1 MLLGLERLSDYRRS
15 WIRQDVLGG
24 LTVGAMLIPQSMAYA
39 ELGGMPPEAGFYA
52 VLLALVAYAAVG
64 SSRHLGIGPEPGTAI
79 LSATAV
85 GALAGGDPVRY
96 AALMA
101 ALALLVAAVCALA
114 FVARLGFFADLLSR
128 PVLVG
133 YITGVGL
140 TLMGS
145 QLGKVFGVP
154 LEADGVFGRFVE
166 FAQRLDEI
174 HAITAAIG
182 VATLVTILALRRWRA
197 VPGTLLAVAAA
208 TIVAEFLS
216 LSQRG
221 VSVVGDIP
229 QGLPPLGLPAIT
241 WSDLFAL
248 APAALGVTLVGY
260 SDNILTARA
269 IATDSG
275 YRIDP
280 NRELLALGAANL
292 ASGVSQGF
300 PISSSAS
307 RSFVPASIGTH
318 SQVAS
323 LIAAAFVT
331 ASLLFLG
338 PVLASFP
345 QAALGGVIL
354 AAAVVIID
362 VAGFIDLWRLN
373 RVEFGL
379 AVVAAAGVMAFDVLI
394 GVLLAL
400 ALSAGIAVWRI
411 ARPHDAVL
419 GGADDLDGW
428 VAVDD
433 YPTARTLP
441 GLLVYRFD
449 APLFFAN
456 ASWFQQR
463 VRRALDINPGDE
475 DWLIFDFDGVGS
487 IDTTAVQMLTEMTQE
502 LLAHEL
508 QFMCVAR
515 ANPATLDS
523 LDRAGLLAPTG
534 PIRSF
539 ATINAAVR
547 SFKQRPAGRVADRQ

>member
-1 MLLGLERLSDYRRS
+1 MLLGLERPSDYRRS
-15 WIRQDVLGG
+15 WVRQDVLGG

-52 VLLALVAYAAVG
+52 VLLALLVYAALG

-145 QLGKVFGVP
+145 QLGKVTGVP

-166 FAQRLDEI
+166 LVQRLGEI
-174 HAITAAIG
+174 HVVTALTG
-182 VATLVTILALRRWRA
+182 VATLVAILALRRWRA
-197 VPGTLLAVAAA
+197 IPGALLAVVAA
-208 TIVAEFLS
+208 TVVAEFLS
-216 LSQRG
+216 LSERG
-221 VSVVGDIP
+221 VAVVGDIP

-241 WSDLFAL
+241 WSDLVAL
-248 APAALGVTLVGY
+248 VPAALGVTLVGY

-269 IATDSG
+269 VAAEQG
-275 YRIDP
+275 YRIDA
-280 NRELLALGAANL
+280 NRELLALGAANF
-292 ASGVSQGF
+292 ASGISHGF

-307 RSFVPASIGTH
+307 RSFVPASIGTY
-318 SQVAS
+318 SQAS
-323 LIAAAFVT
+323 SLVAAAFVG

-362 VAGFIDLWRLN
+362 VAGFIDLWRLS

-379 AVVAAAGVMAFDVLI
+379 AVVAAGGVMVFDVLI

-400 ALSAGIAVWRI
+400 ALSAGIALWRI

-433 YPTARTLP
+433 FPAAKPLP

-456 ASWFQQR
+456 ASWFRQR

-487 IDTTAVQMLTEMTQE
+487 IDTTAVQTLAEMTAD
-502 LLAHEL
+502 LLAREL
-508 QFMCVAR
+508 QVMCVAR
-515 ANPATLDS
+515 ANPDTLAS
-523 LDRAGLLAPTG
+523 LDRAGLLAPEG

-539 ATINAAVR
+539 ATINVAVR
-547 SFKQRPAGRVADRQ
+547 AFKERDAGSGSSDT